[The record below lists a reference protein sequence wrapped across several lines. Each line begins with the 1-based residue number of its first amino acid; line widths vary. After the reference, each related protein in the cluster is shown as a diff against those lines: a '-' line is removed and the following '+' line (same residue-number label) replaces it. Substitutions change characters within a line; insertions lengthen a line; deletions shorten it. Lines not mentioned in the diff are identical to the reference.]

1 MTAFNVKLGYKCLK
15 IIKSNDMEDAINKI
29 ANLKKEDNEKIGRK
43 IAIEIYQKYGY
54 TSVKYNMK
62 EHSHNIDK
70 YYDKVNNNIKKSH
83 NLK

>member
-15 IIKSNDMEDAINKI
+15 IIKSNDMEDAVNKI
-29 ANLKKEDNEKIGRK
+29 ANLKREDNKKIGRK
-43 IAIEIYQKYGY
+43 LAIEIYQKYGY
-54 TSVKYNMK
+54 TSVQYNMK

-70 YYDKVNNNIKKSH
+70 YYDKVNSNIKNSH

>member
-43 IAIEIYQKYGY
+43 LAIMIYQKHGNNIIEYNSEEYG
-54 TSVKYNMK
+54 
-62 EHSHNIDK
+62 HNIDK
-70 YYDKVNNNIKKSH
+70 YNDKINKLKKKAY